1 MVRDRYNANPQKG
14 IKESWPGIIKNV
26 KNVYYH
32 ADKYVG
38 GLLPGGSPN
47 FMGKLVKKAWK
58 EQGDF
63 WDEQDRKHLEF
74 NKDVIDELYENKS
87 FDVLLDAFSKLQKKL
102 NLPISI
108 IHRSRIHGSL
118 DEVNY
123 LAINALKNG
132 IPFFD
137 SSERASKAINKIIEW
152 QKSK

>member
-1 MVRDRYNANPQKG
+1 MAGTSIYNPIDFGVGANQVDLLKKLFRTLSKNKKVDCFFYSYGLMPWMDDKNTKANTLSSLGG
-14 IKESWPGIIKNV
+14 INIKNI
-26 KNVYYH
+26 
-32 ADKYVG
+32 
-38 GLLPGGSPN
+38 
-47 FMGKLVKKAWK
+47 
-58 EQGDF
+58 
-63 WDEQDRKHLEF
+63 F
-74 NKDVIDELYENKS
+74 NKKQYENKS

>member
-1 MVRDRYNANPQKG
+1 MVKTY
-14 IKESWPGIIKNV
+14 
-26 KNVYYH
+26 
-32 ADKYVG
+32 
-38 GLLPGGSPN
+38 
-47 FMGKLVKKAWK
+47 MT
-58 EQGDF
+58 
-63 WDEQDRKHLEF
+63 
-74 NKDVIDELYENKS
+74 
-87 FDVLLDAFSKLQKKL
+87 QKKL

-152 QKSK
+152 QKTK